1 MGYDWEYFES
11 RMPFIDCNGERVF
24 TDPRVSALLDL
35 HRRVKSIEE
44 GSLAVQC
51 TQGPA
56 TVQKTGD
63 NEWTVSP
70 NFPRTVS
77 TEEVPDPRAEF
88 LDWINASLG
97 AMDIVAIRGDTPKC
111 CMDETTATLRRVRA
125 KFTDLFGEEAPDAP

>member
-1 MGYDWEYFES
+1 MGYDWDYFES

-35 HRRVKSIEE
+35 HRRVEALEKQRSTWM
-44 GSLAVQC
+44 V
-51 TQGPA
+51 
-56 TVQKTGD
+56 VD
-63 NEWTVSP
+63 VNEVMK
-70 NFPRTVS
+70 
-77 TEEVPDPRAEF
+77 PDPRAEF